1 MIKEESLH
9 ESHTKFI
16 NNIQVPIYHLDILE
30 TNMHCQNILK
40 NTKSYSPL
48 NSLQLIYLLEKYD
61 LIFRMMNRIFIFL
74 ICNCRIL

>member
-40 NTKSYSPL
+40 NMKSYSSL

-61 LIFRMMNRIFIFL
+61 LIFSYDEQNFYFFNMQL
-74 ICNCRIL
+74 